1 MTIFEWLIF
10 ILYILLHYNSFRLG
24 VRICSM
30 IALLPPRKYNP
41 DVFLAFSMFAR
52 TMYLY
57 RTLELEEKYNRY
69 ELAIYEN

>member
-1 MTIFEWLIF
+1 
-10 ILYILLHYNSFRLG
+10 
-24 VRICSM
+24 M